1 MKQQINPGV
10 VDLEVKDDN
19 SDLATPKKRKHR
31 QWGGAFLGLLF
42 GMGGLGLGRLG
53 QLYPA
58 FDVFAQF
65 SAQFIF
71 TVFAFSFATFM
82 PKYKAL
88 IGMVLLIL
96 MAVAYGA
103 WPILYSGDV
112 TKGPFPMAKGERAIR
127 VAHFNTFVK
136 NQDFAAITKEIERLD
151 ADVVTLI
158 EFENVKKPVLLSLQ
172 RTYPFQYDCNNL
184 PYCHFAIISKHPI
197 LAVSANG
204 HWAGPGYISAR
215 LGGTLTGLTVYGVH
229 TTRFP
234 HSRWQ
239 LRQINALVKYLEG
252 QTGDMIVMG
261 DFNATPFS
269 RITTTLEQGTG
280 LSRVTHMPT
289 WPATFAL
296 PQLAIDHVF
305 VSPKIRV
312 LADQQVGNPS
322 GSDHFPIVM
331 TLGYTPQ

>member
-1 MKQQINPGV
+1 MKQQITPGV
-10 VDLEVKDDN
+10 VDLEIKGEVA
-19 SDLATPKKRKHR
+19 DLAQPRRRKHR

-42 GMGGLGLGRLG
+42 GMGGLALGRLG

-71 TVFAFSFATFM
+71 VVFAFSFATFM

-88 IGMVLLIL
+88 IGVVLFI
-96 MAVAYGA
+96 MMCVAYGA
-103 WPILYSGDV
+103 WPIYFSGEV
-112 TKGPFPMAKGERAIR
+112 TKGPFPMAAGERAFK
-127 VAHFNTFVK
+127 VAHFNTFVL
-136 NQDFAAITKEIERLD
+136 NHDLAATTKEIERLD
-151 ADVVTLI
+151 ADVITLI
-158 EFENVKKPVLLSLQ
+158 EFDDTKKSVLLSLQ
-172 RTYPFQYDCNNL
+172 RTYPFQYDCNDER
-184 PYCHFAIISKHPI
+184 YCHMAILSKHPI
-197 LAVSANG
+197 LAVSAKA
-204 HWAGPGYISAR
+204 HWVGPAYISAK
-215 LGGTLTGLTVYGVH
+215 LGGVMQGLTVFGVH

-234 HSRWQ
+234 RSRAQ
-239 LRQINALVKYLEG
+239 LKQINALVQLL
-252 QTGDMIVMG
+252 QSQSDDLIVMG

-289 WPATFAL
+289 WPATYGL

-331 TLGYTPQ
+331 TLGYTPK

>member
-1 MKQQINPGV
+1 M
-10 VDLEVKDDN
+10 
-19 SDLATPKKRKHR
+19 
-31 QWGGAFLGLLF
+31 LGLLAA
-42 GMGGLGLGRLG
+42 MGGLAGGRLG

-71 TVFAFSFATFM
+71 AVFGFSIATFM
-82 PKYKAL
+82 PRYKAL
-88 IGMVLLIL
+88 IGIVLTIL
-96 MAVAYGA
+96 FCVGYGA
-103 WPILYSGDV
+103 WPIYFSGDV
-112 TKGPFPMAKGERAIR
+112 TNGPFPMAPGERAIK
-127 VAHFNTFVK
+127 VGHFNTFVRNK
-136 NQDFAAITKEIERLD
+136 DFAALQKEIERLD
-151 ADVVTLI
+151 ADVITLI
-158 EFENVKKPVLLSLQ
+158 EFANSKNQILRNLQ
-172 RTYPFQYDCNNL
+172 RIYPFQYSCDDQ
-184 PYCHFAIISKHPI
+184 PFCHLAIISKHPI
-197 LAVSANG
+197 EAVSAKG
-204 HWAGPGYISAR
+204 QWEGPAFISAR
-215 LGGTLTGLTVYGVH
+215 LGGAMAGLTVYGVH

-234 HSRWQ
+234 YSRAQ
-239 LRQINALVKYLEG
+239 LKQINAFVRHLEG
-252 QTGDMIVMG
+252 QSGAMVVMG

-289 WPATFAL
+289 WPTTYGL

-312 LADQQVGNPS
+312 LADQQIGNPG